1 MAAAAA
7 LGVFVDKEAHKTLL
21 HIADNHKQ
29 VGYIQELRQGVNHL
43 TRYADQAQ
51 QQIVRY
57 SEAVLEYD
65 EKLQECDNERLALL
79 RHCTKLEESIRSLES
94 ELQRAKHNNLF
105 LSQES
110 TALVN
115 VRAGADLLHFDSE
128 DSE

>member
-7 LGVFVDKEAHKTLL
+7 LGVFVDKEVHKTLL
-21 HIADNHKQ
+21 QIADNHKQ
-29 VGYIQELRQGVNHL
+29 VEYIQELRQGVQDL
-43 TRYADQAQ
+43 TNYGHQARQ
-51 QQIVRY
+51 QNVRY

-94 ELQRAKHNNLF
+94 ELQKAKHNNL
-105 LSQES
+105 LLNQEN
-110 TALVN
+110 TILVN